1 MLLPD
6 DVLEDDGMV
15 VDGDKDKAAIEEA
28 DEKETGVETNKSAG
42 DMAEEII
49 KEVEGVVDVVTI

>member
-28 DEKETGVETNKSAG
+28 DEKETGVET
-42 DMAEEII
+42 
-49 KEVEGVVDVVTI
+49 DVVTI